1 MRMTPNIPAHGPR
14 ADWRLAVGL
23 EIRAYRTPRGL
34 AGRGTSQTTV
44 AAPLFFA
51 LQDQLFP
58 VPAPS
63 SQVTLVALDSVAANA
78 QTAAGQPFGPFP
90 WGNAIHAQVINYLAS
105 LHPKVILFDVMLD
118 HLDQRDKPGPG
129 DLQLAKAIA
138 DAGNVVLVCT
148 ADDSPLSLFANGAAA
163 IGGRELGTPDQA
175 NAVRG
180 VPIQPAK
187 TCPAN
192 RSGES
197 AFVQA
202 LRIAE
207 GISAPLISNGSEV
220 SLGTH
225 QIPFVNGQMLINYTK
240 GTSPTCGYAQ
250 AFRAKCPSPSL
261 ITDHIVVVGLK
272 LIDADD
278 VYSQAVSFDHDLTF
292 CPTSR
297 PKCMVPNQN
306 YGYRI
311 MGDAISTVLADR
323 YLRTQSDSSDWL
335 ATLLMGTLIGAA
347 VYVLSFRRAMLL
359 TGVVLAAYAL
369 LAILLS
375 RAGFLADPIYTP
387 VAVILA
393 AVTSLG
399 ARYVLEERERRKVE
413 RMFGQYVDP
422 RVVQQL
428 AATGSVEQ
436 IMRGGERRE
445 LTLLFVDIRGFT
457 AMSESMAAEG
467 VVNLV
472 QVYLDELSQLIFKW
486 DGTIDKYVGDEIV
499 ALWNAP
505 VAQPNHALLAM
516 RCAYDLIAQA
526 PALQAKLAA
535 NGLPP
540 VSWGVGVNTGPAV
553 VGNMGSKDRLQY
565 TALGDT
571 VNTAARFCSAAPGFN
586 ILVGWPTYE
595 ACSDYIAVDE
605 MPGLQ
610 LKGKSAERFRV
621 LRVTAIREN
630 RDSAWA
636 QIPTEAAI
644 SSYETMKHQY
654 GRQSVFAA
662 ETQDDA

>member
-1 MRMTPNIPAHGPR
+1 MVRERIG
-14 ADWRLAVGL
+14 DWRSVWRFALTGL
-23 EIRAYRTPRGL
+23 L
-34 AGRGTSQTTV
+34 AGLLVVATSQTTV
-44 AAPLFFA
+44 AGPLFFA

-63 SQVTLVALDSVAANA
+63 PQVTLVALDSVAAK
-78 QTAAGQPFGPFP
+78 PFGPFP
-90 WGNAIHAQVINYLAS
+90 WGNDIHAQVINYLAS

-118 HLDQRDKPGPG
+118 HDGKG
-129 DLQLAKAIA
+129 DLQLANAIF

-148 ADDSPLSLFANGAAA
+148 ADDSPLPLFANAAA
-163 IGGRELGTPDQA
+163 AVGGRELAAPDQA

-180 VPIQPAK
+180 IPVQPAK
-187 TCPAN
+187 TCAAN
-192 RSGES
+192 RTGES

-207 GISAPLISNGSEV
+207 GINDPLTTNGNDV
-220 SLGTH
+220 QFGPH
-225 QIPFVNGQMLINYTK
+225 QIPVVNGQMLINYTK
-240 GTSPTCGYAQ
+240 GTSPTCGYAL
-250 AFRAKCPSPSL
+250 AFRARCPSPSL
-261 ITDHIVVVGLK
+261 ITNHIVVVGLK

-278 VYSQAVSFDHDLTF
+278 VYSQAVSFDHDPSF

-323 YLRTQSDSSDWL
+323 YVQTQPDSSDVL
-335 ATLLMGTLIGAA
+335 ATLLMGALIGAA

-359 TGVVLAAYAL
+359 TGIVLAAYAL
-369 LAILLS
+369 LALLLG

-387 VAVILA
+387 VAIVLA

-422 RVVQQL
+422 RVVEQL
-428 AATGSVEQ
+428 AAKGSVEQ

-457 AMSESMAAEG
+457 AMSEGMAAEE
-467 VVNLV
+467 VLNLV
-472 QVYLDELSQLIFKW
+472 QLYLDELSQLIFKW

-526 PALQAKLAA
+526 TVLQEKLAA
-535 NGLPP
+535 GGLPP
-540 VSWGVGVNTGPAV
+540 ISWGVGVNTGPAV
-553 VGNMGSKDRLQY
+553 VGNMGSRDRLQY

-571 VNTAARFCSAAPGFN
+571 VNTAARFCSAAPAFN
-586 ILVGWPTYE
+586 LLVGWPTYQ

-610 LKGKSAERFRV
+610 LKGKSAEKFRV
-621 LRVTAIREN
+621 LRVTAIRED
-630 RDSAWA
+630 RGSAWVP
-636 QIPTEAAI
+636 IPTEAAI
-644 SSYETMKHQY
+644 ASYETMKHRY
-654 GRQSVFAA
+654 ARPSVFSVLP
-662 ETQDDA
+662 QDGA

>member
-1 MRMTPNIPAHGPR
+1 MVRERVG
-14 ADWRLAVGL
+14 DWRSVWRFA
-23 EIRAYRTPRGL
+23 L
-34 AGRGTSQTTV
+34 AGLIAGLLVAATSQTTV
-44 AAPLFFA
+44 AGPLFFA

-63 SQVTLVALDSVAANA
+63 SQVTLVALDSVAAGA

-90 WGNAIHAQVINYLAS
+90 WKNAIHAQVINYLAS

-118 HLDQRDKPGPG
+118 HG
-129 DLQLAKAIA
+129 DRADGVPTAGDSQLATAIG

-148 ADDSPLSLFANGAAA
+148 FDDSPLPMFAQRAAA
-163 IGGRELGTPDQA
+163 IGGRELGAPDQA

-180 VPIQPAK
+180 VPLQPAK
-187 TCPAN
+187 TCSDN
-192 RSGES
+192 RTGES

-207 GISAPLISNGSEV
+207 GISVPLIQNGGDVGFGPHE
-220 SLGTH
+220 
-225 QIPFVNGQMLINYTK
+225 IPLVKGQMLINFTK
-240 GTSPTCGYAQ
+240 GTSPTCGYAL
-250 AFRAKCPSPSL
+250 AFRSRCKDPSL
-261 ITDHIVVVGLK
+261 ITNHIVVVGLK
-272 LIDADD
+272 LVDADD
-278 VYSQAVSFDHDLTF
+278 IYSQAVSFEHDPSF

-297 PKCMVPNQN
+297 PTCMVPNQN

-311 MGDAISTVLADR
+311 MGDAISTVLDDR
-323 YLRTQSDSSDWL
+323 YLRTQPDSSDLL
-335 ATLLMGTLIGAA
+335 ATLLMGALIGAA

-369 LAILLS
+369 LAILLG
-375 RAGFLADPIYTP
+375 RAGFLADPLYTP
-387 VAVILA
+387 VAIVLA
-393 AVTSLG
+393 AVTSLA

-422 RVVQQL
+422 RVVEQL
-428 AATGSVEQ
+428 AAKGSVEQ

-457 AMSESMAAEG
+457 AMSEAMAAEG

-486 DGTIDKYVGDEIV
+486 DGTIDKFVGDEIV

-505 VAQPNHALLAM
+505 VAQPDHALLAM

-526 PALQAKLAA
+526 PALQAKLAEK
-535 NGLPP
+535 GLPP
-540 VSWGVGVNTGPAV
+540 VSWGIGVNTGPAV
-553 VGNMGSKDRLQY
+553 VGNMGSRDRFQY

-586 ILVGWPTYE
+586 VLVGWPTYE
-595 ACSDYIAVDE
+595 ASSDYIAVDE

-630 RDSAWA
+630 RDSAWV
-636 QIPTEAAI
+636 QIPTEAATT
-644 SSYETMKHQY
+644 SYETMRRQHAQ
-654 GRQSVFAA
+654 QSVFAA
-662 ETQDDA
+662 EPQDRP